1 MKLLWEE
8 NVFGAIGAMIVATVA
23 LASAWVVLEGLIDLN
38 GWVAALLSAAVAVG
52 VLEAI
57 SRRHYAD
64 DGSLAGTRDRSAWSR

>member
-64 DGSLAGTRDRSAWSR
+64 DGSFAGTRDRSAWSR